1 MEWPG
6 IPQLKPNYWDT
17 LTPEQQRERA
27 DDFLKR
33 LAKGGGRQP
42 TGGGGGKPTGGGGG
56 GKPTGGGGEP
66 TGGGGP
72 VTVMHVMDILAG
84 LERTVE
90 RRESIR
96 KMLPPTKALWTSETM
111 MT

>member
-1 MEWPG
+1 MGPPPTLSVAGLTMPG
-6 IPQLKPNYWDT
+6 M
-17 LTPEQQRERA
+17 A
-27 DDFLKR
+27 
-33 LAKGGGRQP
+33 
-42 TGGGGGKPTGGGGG
+42 GGGGGKPTGGGGG